1 MKKSREAYDNYSS
14 KTNSIGLLQT
24 NKELKANPKRIV
36 EEIKMMPLIY
46 KTVIKKENGKEEKTL
61 FLAFTQRQ

>member
-1 MKKSREAYDNYSS
+1 MKKSRKLTTIYSS
-14 KTNSIGLLQT
+14 KTNIIGLLQT

-46 KTVIKKENGKEEKTL
+46 KAVIKKEKGKEEKTCY
-61 FLAFTQRQ
+61 F